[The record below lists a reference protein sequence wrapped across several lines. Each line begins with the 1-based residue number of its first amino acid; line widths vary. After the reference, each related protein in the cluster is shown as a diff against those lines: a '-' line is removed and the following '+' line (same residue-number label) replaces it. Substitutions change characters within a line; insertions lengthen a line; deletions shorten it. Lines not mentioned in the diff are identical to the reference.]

1 MQVSASFSQG
11 TDITTVTVTNNA
23 LHQSTSLKL
32 DGSYT
37 ASQFALSQDSGT
49 GTLLKDP
56 PLDPGMA
63 AASHDSFDFAF
74 DSNTALGSSSGLSRL
89 GPNGKDRNLSRN
101 PVDRFGLSVVVAPR
115 KPGATSRTDGHWSP
129 PARIGAN
136 KASCPGRSAA

>member
-11 TDITTVTVTNNA
+11 TDITTVSVTNYA

-74 DSNTALGSSSGLSRL
+74 DSNTALGSST
-89 GPNGKDRNLSRN
+89 
-101 PVDRFGLSVVVAPR
+101 APLA
-115 KPGATSRTDGHWSP
+115 ATTVIAQLAAISTTGHV
-129 PARIGAN
+129 
-136 KASCPGRSAA
+136 SAF